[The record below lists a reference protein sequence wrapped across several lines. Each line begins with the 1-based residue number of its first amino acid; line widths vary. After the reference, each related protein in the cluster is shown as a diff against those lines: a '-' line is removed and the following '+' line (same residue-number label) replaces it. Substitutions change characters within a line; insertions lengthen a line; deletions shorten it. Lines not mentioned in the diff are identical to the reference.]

1 MGGNLLNMRHTT
13 VKPNN
18 IPQQKVT
25 VWEKGKEDLW
35 MFQQSL
41 LRSGGEIIETIPE
54 RESGKI
60 VKATIIYK
68 TI

>member
-1 MGGNLLNMRHTT
+1 MSKAIQHTT

-18 IPQQKVT
+18 IPQQKVS
-25 VWEKGKEDLW
+25 VWEKEKEDLGV
-35 MFQQSL
+35 FQQGI

-54 RESGKI
+54 YDDGKI
-60 VKATIIYK
+60 VKATIIYT